1 MSEIDEMDG
10 LKSNVRPKRPA
21 FLTVLCILT
30 FVNAGLSVITSL
42 LSLLHGP
49 ISEEEMTEQRVQF
62 LKSADEMRTMDM
74 PAFAEMMEQIQRM
87 SESANAHFYANT
99 LISLVILCLGI
110 FGAVFML
117 RGKKLGFHL
126 YIGYSLLAVLQL
138 YFFASPADIPTVAVV
153 FGLLFSGLFVFL
165 YSRNL
170 HWINAME
177 EGDVS

>member
-1 MSEIDEMDG
+1 MSEFDEIDVIPQ
-10 LKSNVRPKRPA
+10 KPKRPA

-30 FVNAGLSVITSL
+30 LINTGLSTITSVF
-42 LSLLHGP
+42 SLLHGP
-49 ISEEEMTEQRVQF
+49 ISEEEMIEQRVQF
-62 LKSADEMRTMDM
+62 LKSADERRTLNM

-99 LISLVILCLGI
+99 LISMLILGLGI
-110 FGAVFML
+110 VGAVLML

-126 YIGYSLLAVLQL
+126 YIGYALLAVLQL

-153 FGLLFSGLFVFL
+153 LGLLFSGLFVFL

-170 HWINAME
+170 PWLNTME
-177 EGDVS
+177 NKGIS

>member
-1 MSEIDEMDG
+1 MSEFGKIDEIEQ
-10 LKSNVRPKRPA
+10 RPKRPR
-21 FLTVLCILT
+21 FLTILCILT
-30 FVNAGLSVITSL
+30 LVNTGLSVITSM

-49 ISEEEMTEQRVQF
+49 ISEDEMLEQRVQF

-87 SESANAHFYANT
+87 SESTNANFYPST
-99 LISLVILCLGI
+99 FTSLLILGSGIAGAILILK
-110 FGAVFML
+110 
-117 RGKKLGFHL
+117 GKKLGFHM

-138 YFFASPADIPTVAVV
+138 YFFTSPSDIPTMAIV

-170 HWINAME
+170 YWLNAME
-177 EGDVS
+177 NIGIS

>member
-1 MSEIDEMDG
+1 
-10 LKSNVRPKRPA
+10 
-21 FLTVLCILT
+21 
-30 FVNAGLSVITSL
+30 
-42 LSLLHGP
+42 
-49 ISEEEMTEQRVQF
+49 
-62 LKSADEMRTMDM
+62 MRTLNM

-99 LISLVILCLGI
+99 LVSMLILGLGI
-110 FGAVFML
+110 MGAVLML

-153 FGLLFSGLFVFL
+153 LGLLFSGLFVFL

-170 HWINAME
+170 PWLNAME
-177 EGDVS
+177 NKGFTE